1 MKTLHSCVYLTT
13 ALLLCGCNPLMTA
26 SWETLKGSVSGSG
39 SIELTRAQVDAVAY
53 PQILVTTTTSE
64 GVMAMTRRRG
74 DLEFWVASGKQ
85 VLMMRDGLVVRSV
98 GLGQGVSLDGTRF
111 NGESPFKRGL
121 QHLPDG
127 YTSSRLID
135 IYEGYRVGIPVNSRF
150 SRVGIEHIRILD
162 KEYALLRVDE
172 QVDAPVLDFK
182 ATNRYW
188 VDPQDGFIIQSEQH
202 LTPRIFL
209 KIAQLR
215 PDRGAVQ

>member
-1 MKTLHSCVYLTT
+1 MKTLHTCAYLTT

-26 SWETLKGSVSGSG
+26 SWQTLKASATGPAP
-39 SIELTRAQVDAVAY
+39 IELTRAGVDAVPY

-64 GVMAMTRRRG
+64 GVMAMARRRG

-98 GLGQGVSLDGTRF
+98 GLGVSLDGTRF

-127 YTSSRLID
+127 YTSTRWID
-135 IYEGYRVGIPVNSRF
+135 IYDGYRVDIAVNSRF
-150 SRVGIEHIRILD
+150 SMHDIERISILD
-162 KEYALLRVDE
+162 KDYALLRIDE
-172 QVDAPVLDFK
+172 QVDAPALDFH

-188 VDPQDGFIIQSEQH
+188 VDPQDGFIMRSEQH
-202 LTPRIFL
+202 LTPQISL
-209 KIAQLR
+209 KIVQLR
-215 PDRGAVQ
+215 PDRGAVR